1 MNGTSSVVEV
11 AAVETTVEF
20 SESFSV
26 TSITPTSITVVITE
40 GTTGS
45 ANSDDFTYE
54 VTVNGDEKVTVTGT
68 ADFVTTFTFPSTT
81 LTLSLPARQ
90 TAFIFSGAV
99 STEIT
104 LPSEHTHVTV
114 NGVET
119 AVDLPGLTTTIE
131 ATDSTN
137 VIVQLSEVTTE
148 VVFTEETYAFT
159 WQTYQIAG
167 GNSKSI
173 CGTYTL
179 TAEAAQS
186 DDLCVP
192 GISTV
197 ITLPTNAA
205 QGQVFLHATG
215 LTTAFTLPGI
225 TTTFVR
231 VGICLVREGRKE
243 ASTFYIRPCLVC
255 QKTILEEEL

>member
-1 MNGTSSVVEV
+1 MEV

-40 GTTGS
+40 GTT
-45 ANSDDFTYE
+45 ASDQTLEYT
-54 VTVNGDEKVTVTGT
+54 VTVNGDEVTVTAT
-68 ADFVTTFTFPSTT
+68 ADFETTFTFPSTT

-159 WQTYQIAG
+159 WQTYQVGSAETDKSSCGPYSLSNTAG
-167 GNSKSI
+167 QTS
-173 CGTYTL
+173 
-179 TAEAAQS
+179 
-186 DDLCVP
+186 DLCVP

-231 VGICLVREGRKE
+231 VAICLIREGGGLYLLYRTM
-243 ASTFYIRPCLVC
+243 SYL
-255 QKTILEEEL
+255 LENNFGKRITE

>member
-1 MNGTSSVVEV
+1 MEV

-40 GTTGS
+40 GTT
-45 ANSDDFTYE
+45 ASDQTLEYT
-54 VTVNGDEKVTVTGT
+54 VTVNGDEVTVTAT
-68 ADFVTTFTFPSTT
+68 ADFETTFTFPSTT

-167 GNSKSI
+167 DNSKSI

-231 VGICLVREGRKE
+231 LRICPVKGGRKE
-243 ASTFYIRPCLVC
+243 ASTFYIRPCLIC
-255 QKTILEEEL
+255 QKTIIEEEL